1 MSYYFDEESNDVE
14 VEDIFDIRVEVE
26 AIADMTDTVEV
37 EDGVASTSQRPQ
49 ITRSLPTRLQD
60 YKVTGDDEVTPD
72 GELVHFSLLAVIG
85 TGGKKQIKN
94 AVPEP
99 ELKKRNEELEKEL
112 KESKEREEQMKRQL
126 QSAWERL
133 RVAEEAEE
141 RLCSQLGELEAE
153 AVYQA
158 RDYHDRIV
166 SLMEQLSRAQ
176 SLLHEVIPSSST

>member
-1 MSYYFDEESNDVE
+1 MS
-14 VEDIFDIRVEVE
+14 IF
-26 AIADMTDTVEV
+26 MM
-37 EDGVASTSQRPQ
+37 
-49 ITRSLPTRLQD
+49 
-60 YKVTGDDEVTPD
+60 
-72 GELVHFSLLAVIG
+72 AVIG
-85 TGGKKQIKN
+85 TGAKKQIKN
-94 AVPEP
+94 AVVPELES
-99 ELKKRNEELEKEL
+99 ELKKRNQELEKEL
-112 KESKEREEQMKRQL
+112 KESKEREEKMRRQL

-176 SLLHEVIPSSST
+176 SLIHEAIPSSST